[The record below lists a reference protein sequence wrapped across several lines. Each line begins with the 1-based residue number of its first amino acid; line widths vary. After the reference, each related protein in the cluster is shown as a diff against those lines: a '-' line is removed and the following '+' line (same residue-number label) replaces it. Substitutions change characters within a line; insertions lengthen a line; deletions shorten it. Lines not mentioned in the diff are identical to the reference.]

1 MSKSNVVLTIPEP
14 KKFELVEKPFPK
26 IKAGYAIVKNDYAG
40 VCLEGSRIWTKHEF
54 EKFFGGGQS
63 DYPDGL
69 GHESVGVVDEVMPG
83 SNFKPGDRVIIYQ
96 GDHCGHCHACLN
108 GLSPTYCSSNTFPPK
123 ADMTRVV
130 MAGIQD
136 WNESESGG
144 WAMARY
150 RIAHEANLQ
159 KIPDRGYRERAGQ

>member
-40 VCLEGSRIWTKHEF
+40 VCLEGSRIWTKHDF
-54 EKFFGGGQS
+54 EKFYGGGQS

-69 GHESVGVVDEVMPG
+69 GHESVGVVEDVMPG
-83 SNFKPGDRVIIYQ
+83 SNFKPGDRVVIYQ

-108 GLSPTYCSSNTFPPK
+108 GLSPT
-123 ADMTRVV
+123 
-130 MAGIQD
+130 
-136 WNESESGG
+136 SGK
-144 WAMARY
+144 
-150 RIAHEANLQ
+150 E
-159 KIPDRGYRERAGQ
+159 P